1 MPTFPKFSVS
11 FDISGSNEE
20 RVEAFKLYQRAFNA
34 IKTVESI
41 PPDSHDIHI
50 VMEINGFEI
59 LLGPGPEKGINDV
72 FCCRVQ
78 YDNEDEGG
86 LRKAYEILIQEGK
99 DYYIGSYP
107 WAPLGAYV
115 KDKYGVRWWLFT

>member
-1 MPTFPKFSVS
+1 MSTFPRFSNS
-11 FDISGSNEE
+11 FDIGRSNEE
-20 RVEAFKLYQRAFNA
+20 RFEALKLYQRAFNA
-34 IKTVESI
+34 TKILESI
-41 PPDSHDIHI
+41 PPDGTDIHI
-50 VMEINGFEI
+50 VMEIYGVEV

-78 YDNEDEGG
+78 YDNEDD
-86 LRKAYEILIQEGK
+86 LRKAYEVLIQEGK